1 MEDYINL
8 YTIMPSSIY
17 KTKDLTPTDKLIA
30 ERITALC
37 KNKGY
42 AWVTNGTIA
51 DMYGI
56 KEDTVSKSI
65 KKLEAYGYIIC
76 RYMWKSGIKSKRKV
90 YLTDDIWHKYNKYN
104 STNDLYDVDYLN
116 EHNNNY
122 NNKNNINNNLSILSK
137 KDRYDEFPVY
147 DDLYDEELEEMEN
160 LLAPFEFEDE

>member
-8 YTIMPSSIY
+8 YTIILSSIY
-17 KTKDLTPTDKLIA
+17 KTKDLIATDKLIA

-37 KNKGY
+37 KSKGY
-42 AWVTNGTIA
+42 SWITNKKLA

-65 KKLEAYGYIIC
+65 KKLEAYDYIIC

-104 STNDLYDVDYLN
+104 SIDDLYDVDYLN
-116 EHNNNY
+116 EHNNN
-122 NNKNNINNNLSILSK
+122 LSILSK
-137 KDRYDEFPVY
+137 KDSYDEYPV
-147 DDLYDEELEEMEN
+147 YDEELEENKN
-160 LLAPFEFEDE
+160 LLALFQFEDE